1 MAMLT
6 PYEPFD
12 LLDNLLRSTIRPLGQ
27 RLRDEGWNEELRSIR
42 MDVTESGQGYR
53 VHAEL
58 PGIRKEDVNV
68 SIDGNRVTL
77 SAQSRRENVV
87 RDEQERLLSSE
98 RFFGE
103 LHRTLQLPE
112 AIDEARAEAK
122 FSDGVL
128 ELTLPKKAGGS
139 SRRLEIH

>member
-12 LLDNLLRSTIRPLGQ
+12 LLDNLVRSTFRPLSQ
-27 RLRDEGWNEELRSIR
+27 RLREDGWGDELRNIR
-42 MDVTESGQGYR
+42 MDVTETEQAYR
-53 VHAEL
+53 VLAEL
-58 PGIRKEDVNV
+58 PGIRKDDVNV

-77 SAQSRRENVV
+77 SAQCRKEDVV
-87 RDEQERLLSSE
+87 RDQQERVLSSE
-98 RFFGE
+98 RFFGD
-103 LHRTLQLPE
+103 LRRTIQLPE
-112 AIDEARAEAK
+112 AIDDAQAEAK
-122 FSDGVL
+122 FSDGML

>member
-12 LLDNLLRSTIRPLGQ
+12 LLDNLVRSTFRPLSQ
-27 RLRDEGWNEELRSIR
+27 RLRDDGWSDELRSIR
-42 MDVTESGQGYR
+42 MDVTETEQAYR

-77 SAQSRRENVV
+77 SAQSRKENVT
-87 RDEQERLLSSE
+87 RDEQERVLSSE
-98 RFFGE
+98 RFFGD
-103 LHRTLQLPE
+103 LRRTIQLPE
-112 AIDEARAEAK
+112 AIDDAQAEAK
-122 FSDGVL
+122 FSDGML
-128 ELTLPKKAGGS
+128 ELTLPKKVGGS